1 MSRRGLRGLLGGVL
15 GTTAAV
21 LVMTGGVSVW
31 ADAPPIPVTL
41 KNHQF
46 FPSEIKV
53 PANQPVILNVT
64 NTDPLAE
71 EFDSTALKVEKV
83 IAGKQSGLVRLHP
96 LKPGRY
102 PFMGEYHSA
111 TAQGVV
117 VAQ

>member
-1 MSRRGLRGLLGGVL
+1 MSRRILLGALVL
-15 GTTAAV
+15 GGLAASSMA
-21 LVMTGGVSVW
+21 L
-31 ADAPPIPVTL
+31 AEAPPIAVTL

-46 FPSEIKV
+46 TPNEIKV

-64 NTDPLAE
+64 NADNLAE

-83 IAGKQSGLVRLHP
+83 IAGGQSGLVRIHP
-96 LKPGRY
+96 LRPGRY
-102 PFMGEYHSA
+102 AFMGEYHSA